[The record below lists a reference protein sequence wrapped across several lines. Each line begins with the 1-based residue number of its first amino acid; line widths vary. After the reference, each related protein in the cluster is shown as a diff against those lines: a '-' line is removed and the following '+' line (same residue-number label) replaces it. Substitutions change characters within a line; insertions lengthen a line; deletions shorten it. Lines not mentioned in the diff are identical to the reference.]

1 MKLSIITL
9 DRRTIKVEMSDSQ
22 DVRTLKQ
29 RLSDMPE
36 VAMPADSLQLIYAGR
51 IMEDEL
57 PLSYYKIAEDKNIV
71 LMGKKIVP
79 PAEPKE
85 QEQEQERERQHEP
98 VPIVPSPPQAPGP
111 IAALNHSTMAL
122 PSITPNEQRVRDLMD
137 MGYGEQEVRDALR
150 ASFNHPERAIE
161 YLINGIPSQVATE
174 TQMPAAQPTGPT
186 PQMVASP
193 ALARVRQMIRDDPRL
208 LDQIL
213 AHLAETEPEA
223 FEIIRNHQAEFM
235 ALIQGSEDDTAADTG
250 DTVQVNLTADEAAAV
265 GRLEALGFQRALAVQ
280 AYLACDKNEE
290 MAAMILFNQAEE
302 EEDHDQEPLP

>member
-9 DRRTIKVEMSDSQ
+9 DRRTIKLEMSDSEN
-22 DVRTLKQ
+22 VRTLKQ

-36 VAMPADSLQLIYAGR
+36 VAMPAESLQLIYAGR
-51 IMEDEL
+51 IMDDEL
-57 PLSYYKIAEDKNIV
+57 PLSNYKIAEDKNIV

-85 QEQEQERERQHEP
+85 QKLERERNPEP
-98 VPIVPSPPQAPGP
+98 VPVIPSTPPPAAGSIQALSQP
-111 IAALNHSTMAL
+111 TVAL
-122 PSITPNEQRVRDLMD
+122 PSVAPTEQRVRDLMD

-161 YLINGIPSQVATE
+161 YLINGIPPQTAADTHIAT
-174 TQMPAAQPTGPT
+174 AQPTGD
-186 PQMVASP
+186 PQHMVASP

-223 FEIIRNHQAEFM
+223 FEFIRNHQAEFL
-235 ALIQGSEDDTAADTG
+235 ALIQGSEDETAG
-250 DTVQVNLTADEAAAV
+250 DTVQVNLTTDEAAAV
-265 GRLEALGFQRALAVQ
+265 GRLEALGFHRALAVQ

-302 EEDHDQEPLP
+302 EEEEGHDQEQLP

>member
-29 RLSDMPE
+29 RLSNMPE

-57 PLSYYKIAEDKNIV
+57 PLSNYKIAEDKNIV

-79 PAEPKE
+79 PPKE
-85 QEQEQERERQHEP
+85 QEQERKPEP
-98 VPIVPSPPQAPGP
+98 VPGIPTAPP
-111 IAALNHSTMAL
+111 AAGANEAHSQPTVAL
-122 PSITPNEQRVRDLMD
+122 PSIAPNEQRVRDLME

-161 YLINGIPSQVATE
+161 YLISGIPPQAATE
-174 TQMPAAQPTGPT
+174 AQMSAAQQTGDPH
-186 PQMVASP
+186 QMVASP
-193 ALARVRQMIRDDPRL
+193 ALTRVRQMIRDDPRL

-235 ALIQGSEDDTAADTG
+235 ALIQGSDNDTG
-250 DTVQVNLTADEAAAV
+250 GETVQVNLNADEAAAV

-302 EEDHDQEPLP
+302 DEDHDQEQLP

>member
-9 DRRTIKVEMSDSQ
+9 DRRIIKVEMSDSQ

-36 VAMPADSLQLIYAGR
+36 VATPADSLQLIYAGR

-57 PLSYYKIAEDKNIV
+57 PLSNYKIAENKNIV
-71 LMGKKIVP
+71 LMGKKNVP
-79 PAEPKE
+79 PAKPKE
-85 QEQEQERERQHEP
+85 QEQEQKAEP
-98 VPIVPSPPQAPGP
+98 LPVNVIPTAPPVAPTIG
-111 IAALNHSTMAL
+111 ALSQPTVAL
-122 PSITPNEQRVRDLMD
+122 PSVAPNEQRVRDLMD

-161 YLINGIPSQVATE
+161 YLISGIPPQAATDA
-174 TQMPAAQPTGPT
+174 QMSAAQPTGDAH
-186 PQMVASP
+186 QMVASP
-193 ALARVRQMIRDDPRL
+193 ALSRVRQMIREDPRL

-213 AHLAETEPEA
+213 AHLAETDPEA
-223 FEIIRNHQAEFM
+223 FEIIRNHQTEFM
-235 ALIQGSEDDTAADTG
+235 ALIQGTDDDTVVDNA
-250 DTVQVNLTADEAAAV
+250 QVNLTADEAAAV
-265 GRLEALGFQRALAVQ
+265 GRLEALGFHRALAMQ

-302 EEDHDQEPLP
+302 EEDHDQEQLP

>member
-9 DRRTIKVEMSDSQ
+9 DRRTIKVEMSDTQ
-22 DVRTLKQ
+22 NVRTLKQ

-57 PLSYYKIAEDKNIV
+57 PLSNYKIAEDKNIV
-71 LMGKKIVP
+71 LMGKKIAP

-85 QEQEQERERQHEP
+85 QRKPEP
-98 VPIVPSPPQAPGP
+98 VMPVIPTPPAAAAAPIE
-111 IAALNHSTMAL
+111 ALSQPTVAL
-122 PSITPNEQRVRDLMD
+122 PSVAPNEQRVRDLMD

-161 YLINGIPSQVATE
+161 YLINGLPAQAATD
-174 TQMPAAQPTGPT
+174 TQMLAAQPTGDPQ
-186 PQMVASP
+186 QMVPSP
-193 ALARVRQMIRDDPRL
+193 ALTRVRQMIRDDPRL

-235 ALIQGSEDDTAADTG
+235 ALIQGSDDDTGG

-302 EEDHDQEPLP
+302 EEDHDQEHLP